1 MRGCFI
7 SLKVAMSTFCI
18 YKCQHFKGRSA
29 DADDGEKSYRH
40 KKIGEKNICDCKVEK
55 RGKMC
60 FKTASANG
68 KVDIFWGITKSSS
81 FATFWGDE

>member
-1 MRGCFI
+1 
-7 SLKVAMSTFCI
+7 MSTFLYI
-18 YKCQHFKGRSA
+18 NVNILKGGRPTWSM
-29 DADDGEKSYRH
+29 GEKSYRH
-40 KKIGEKNICDCKVEK
+40 KKIVGKNICDCKVEK

-81 FATFWGDE
+81 FCYFFGGMNENE